1 MKWGELSTRLFGII
15 LFMTEKKSKMLDPL
29 SLQKQLPPLT
39 RGLASRLWNAIPLD
53 QRQNMEEALK
63 GLPLDRNPLNTVMDL
78 AIIHFKSTFGKPR
91 KIAFIGPA
99 NVGKS
104 TLYNRL
110 IRSRKDQA
118 EVSPIPGTTRV
129 NQQADAGIFSVID
142 TPGAD
147 AVGPTGEHEQ
157 ALAMDAAH
165 AADFLILMFDATQ
178 GVKQTELELYRDI
191 LATGKPYIIVLN
203 KIDLVRKYKDDV
215 IRQCAKN
222 LLVEETE
229 IIPISALKG
238 EGLSSILMS
247 IIAADPAMTLSMA
260 AALPEYRGK
269 LAWRSVITSSS
280 LSAALA
286 LAPLPGLDFIP
297 LVINQ
302 TAMVMTIARI
312 YQYKIT
318 PERAKELLAT
328 FGAGFLGKM
337 LFSQLSKFGGVP
349 GWLLSS
355 AVAASITAAMGF
367 ASIEWFSKGEKVTK
381 EKLQEISQKLAAVIL
396 ARLKTTFKRKPS
408 KKALEFELQKLLEE
422 EAARG
427 TLNISIQPEELIQG
441 QVDSTSGSKM

>member
-1 MKWGELSTRLFGII
+1 
-15 LFMTEKKSKMLDPL
+15 
-29 SLQKQLPPLT
+29 
-39 RGLASRLWNAIPLD
+39 
-53 QRQNMEEALK
+53 
-63 GLPLDRNPLNTVMDL
+63 
-78 AIIHFKSTFGKPR
+78 
-91 KIAFIGPA
+91 
-99 NVGKS
+99 
-104 TLYNRL
+104 
-110 IRSRKDQA
+110 
-118 EVSPIPGTTRV
+118 
-129 NQQADAGIFSVID
+129 
-142 TPGAD
+142 
-147 AVGPTGEHEQ
+147 
-157 ALAMDAAH
+157 
-165 AADFLILMFDATQ
+165 
-178 GVKQTELELYRDI
+178 
-191 LATGKPYIIVLN
+191 
-203 KIDLVRKYKDDV
+203 
-215 IRQCAKN
+215 
-222 LLVEETE
+222 
-229 IIPISALKG
+229 
-238 EGLSSILMS
+238 MS

>member
-1 MKWGELSTRLFGII
+1 MPAKPSNQPYYPAATKAVVE
-15 LFMTEKKSKMLDPL
+15 
-29 SLQKQLPPLT
+29 
-39 RGLASRLWNAIPLD
+39 RLWNAVPEDSRSSLK
-53 QRQNMEEALK
+53 ETFK
-63 GLPLDRNPLNTVMDL
+63 GLPLDRNPLNMVMDL

-91 KIAFIGPA
+91 RVAIIGPT

-110 IRSRKDQA
+110 IRSRKDA
-118 EVSPIPGTTRV
+118 SEVSPIPGTTRV
-129 NQQADAGIFSVID
+129 NQEAQAGIFSVID

-147 AVGPTGEHEQ
+147 AVGPTGEQEQ
-157 ALAMDAAH
+157 AYAMDAARE
-165 AADFLILMFDATQ
+165 ADFLILMFDATQ

-191 LATGKPYIIVLN
+191 LATNKPYIIVLN
-203 KIDLVRKYKDDV
+203 KVDLVRQYKIDV

-229 IIPISALKG
+229 VIPISALKG

-247 IIAADPAMTLSMA
+247 IIAADPSMTLSMA

-286 LAPLPGLDFIP
+286 LAPLPGVDFVP

-337 LFSQLSKFGGVP
+337 LFTQLSKLGGVP

-355 AVAASITAAMGF
+355 AVAASITAAMGY
-367 ASIEWFSKGEKVTK
+367 ASIEWFSKGERVTK
-381 EKLQEISQKLAAVIL
+381 EKLQEISQKMAALIL

-408 KKALEFELQKLLEE
+408 KQALEFELQKLLEE
-422 EAARG
+422 EVAKGSLR
-427 TLNISIQPEELIQG
+427 NEVQPT
-441 QVDSTSGSKM
+441 DAPKDTDD

>member
-1 MKWGELSTRLFGII
+1 MP
-15 LFMTEKKSKMLDPL
+15 EKPSFQNYYPKATKVLVDKLWKAVPEDARA
-29 SLQKQLPPLT
+29 SLKET
-39 RGLASRLWNAIPLD
+39 F
-53 QRQNMEEALK
+53 K
-63 GLPLDRNPLNTVMDL
+63 GLPLDRNPLNMVMDL
-78 AIIHFKSTFGKPR
+78 AIIHFKSTFGNPR
-91 KIAFIGPA
+91 KVAIIGPA

-110 IRSRKDQA
+110 IRSRKDLA
-118 EVSPIPGTTRV
+118 EVGPIPGTTRV
-129 NQQADAGIFSVID
+129 NQQAEAGIFSVID

-147 AVGPTGEHEQ
+147 AVGPTGEQEQ

-165 AADFLILMFDATQ
+165 SADFLILMFDATQ

-191 LATGKPYIIVLN
+191 LATNKPYIIVLN
-203 KIDLVRKYKDDV
+203 KIDLVRQYKTDV
-215 IRQCAKN
+215 VRQCAKN
-222 LLVEETE
+222 LLVEEAE

-247 IIAADPAMTLSMA
+247 IIAADPSMTLSMA

-269 LAWRSVITSSS
+269 LAWRSVITSAS

-286 LAPLPGLDFIP
+286 LAPLPGVDFVP

-337 LFSQLSKFGGVP
+337 LFLQLSKLGGVP

-355 AVAASITAAMGF
+355 AVAASITTAMGY

-381 EKLQEISQKLAAVIL
+381 ERVQELSQKLAAIIL
-396 ARLKTTFKRKPS
+396 ARLKMTFKRKPS
-408 KKALEFELQKLLEE
+408 KKSLEYELQRLLEE
-422 EAARG
+422 EASKG
-427 TLNISIQPEELIQG
+427 SLNNEVQPL
-441 QVDSTSGSKM
+441 VSTEPPAGWT

>member
-1 MKWGELSTRLFGII
+1 MPEKPSILSFYPSATKTLV
-15 LFMTEKKSKMLDPL
+15 EKVWKAVPEHERAPL
-29 SLQKQLPPLT
+29 
-39 RGLASRLWNAIPLD
+39 
-53 QRQNMEEALK
+53 EETFK

-78 AIIHFKSTFGKPR
+78 AIIHFKSTFGNAR
-91 KIAFIGPA
+91 RVAIIGPA

-110 IRSRKDQA
+110 IRSRKDLA
-118 EVSPIPGTTRV
+118 EVSPVPGTTRV
-129 NQQADAGIFSVID
+129 NQQAEAGIFSVID

-147 AVGPTGEHEQ
+147 AVGPTGEQEQ
-157 ALAMDAAH
+157 ALALDAARS
-165 AADFLILMFDATQ
+165 ANFLILMFDATQ
-178 GVKQTELELYRDI
+178 GIKQTELELYRDI
-191 LATGKPYIIVLN
+191 LATSKPYIIVLN
-203 KIDLVRKYKDDV
+203 KIDLVRQYKIDV

-238 EGLSSILMS
+238 EGLSNILMS

-269 LAWRSVITSSS
+269 LAWRSVITSAS

-286 LAPLPGLDFIP
+286 LAPVPGVDFIP
-297 LVINQ
+297 LAINQ

-318 PERAKELLAT
+318 PGRAKELLAT
-328 FGAGFLGKM
+328 YGAGFLGKM
-337 LFSQLSKFGGVP
+337 LFSQLSKLGGIP

-355 AVAASITAAMGF
+355 AVAASITAAMGY
-367 ASIEWFSKGEKVTK
+367 ASIEWFSKGEKLTK
-381 EKLQEISQKLAAVIL
+381 ERLQELSQKFAAIIL

-408 KKALEFELQKLLEE
+408 KRALEFELQKLLEE
-422 EAARG
+422 EISHSA
-427 TLNISIQPEELIQG
+427 LNNEVQPPSNSSNQS
-441 QVDSTSGSKM
+441 DWT

>member
-1 MKWGELSTRLFGII
+1 MP
-15 LFMTEKKSKMLDPL
+15 EKPSIQTNFPPVTKALV
-29 SLQKQLPPLT
+29 QK
-39 RGLASRLWNAIPLD
+39 LWNAIPESEREPLK
-53 QRQNMEEALK
+53 ETFK

-78 AIIHFKSTFGKPR
+78 ALIHFKSTFGKPR
-91 KIAFIGPA
+91 KVAIIGPA

-104 TLYNRL
+104 TLFNRL

-118 EVSPIPGTTRV
+118 EVSPVPGTTRV

-147 AVGPTGEHEQ
+147 AVGPTGEQEQ
-157 ALAMDAAH
+157 SLAMDAARS
-165 AADFLILMFDATQ
+165 ADFLILMFDATQ

-191 LATGKPYIIVLN
+191 LATSKPYIIVLN
-203 KIDLVRKYKDDV
+203 KVDLVRQYKADV

-222 LLVEETE
+222 LLVEEAE
-229 IIPISALKG
+229 VIPISALKG
-238 EGLSSILMS
+238 EGLSSIVMS
-247 IIAADPAMTLSMA
+247 IIAADPSMTISMA

-286 LAPLPGLDFIP
+286 LAPLPGIDFIP

-318 PERAKELLAT
+318 PERAKELIAT
-328 FGAGFLGKM
+328 YGTGLLGKM
-337 LFSQLSKFGGVP
+337 LFTELSKFAGIP
-349 GWLLSS
+349 GWLLSA
-355 AVAASITAAMGF
+355 AVAASITAAMGY
-367 ASIEWFSKGEKVTK
+367 ASIEWFTKGEKVTR
-381 EKLQEISQKLAAVIL
+381 EKMQEISQKLAGVIL

-422 EAARG
+422 E
-427 TLNISIQPEELIQG
+427 ISNSSLKIEVQPAEDLTE
-441 QVDSTSGSKM
+441 TSGWT

>member
-1 MKWGELSTRLFGII
+1 MKWGKLSTRLFGII
-15 LFMTEKKSKMLDPL
+15 FLMTEKKSKIIDPL
-29 SLQKQLPPLT
+29 SLQNQLPPLT
-39 RGLASRLWNAIPLD
+39 RGLASRLWNTVPLE

-78 AIIHFKSTFGKPR
+78 ALIHFKSTFGKPR
-91 KIAFIGPA
+91 KIAIIGPA

-104 TLYNRL
+104 TLFNRL

-118 EVSPIPGTTRV
+118 EVSPVPGTTRV

-147 AVGPTGEHEQ
+147 AVGPTGEQEQ
-157 ALAMDAAH
+157 ALAMDAART
-165 AADFLILMFDATQ
+165 ADFLILMFDATQ

-191 LATGKPYIIVLN
+191 LATNKPYIIVLN
-203 KIDLVRKYKDDV
+203 KIDLVRQYKADV

-222 LLVEETE
+222 LLVEEAE

-238 EGLSSILMS
+238 EGLSSIVMA

-260 AALPEYRGK
+260 AALPEYRDK
-269 LAWRSVITSSS
+269 LAWRSVITSAS

-286 LAPLPGLDFIP
+286 LAPLPGIDFIP

-318 PERAKELLAT
+318 PARAKELLAT

-337 LFSQLSKFGGVP
+337 LFTELSKFVGVP
-349 GWLLSS
+349 GWLLSA
-355 AVAASITAAMGF
+355 AVAASITAAMGY
-367 ASIEWFSKGEKVTK
+367 ASIEWFSKGERVTK
-381 EKLQEISQKLAAVIL
+381 ERMQEISQKLAGVIL

-408 KKALEFELQKLLEE
+408 KKTLEFELQKLLEE
-422 EAARG
+422 EASNG
-427 TLNISIQPEELIQG
+427 SLNNKVQPAEDLS
-441 QVDSTSGSKM
+441 DHSDWT

>member
-1 MKWGELSTRLFGII
+1 
-15 LFMTEKKSKMLDPL
+15 MTEKKSNKIDPL
-29 SLQKQLPPLT
+29 SLQNQLPPLT
-39 RGLASRLWNAIPLD
+39 RGLASRLWNTVPPER
-53 QRQNMEEALK
+53 RQNMEEALK

-78 AIIHFKSTFGKPR
+78 ALIHFKSTFGKPR
-91 KIAFIGPA
+91 KIAIIGPA

-110 IRSRKDQA
+110 IRSRKDVA

-129 NQQADAGIFSVID
+129 NQQADTGIFSVID

-147 AVGPTGEHEQ
+147 AVGLTGEQEQ
-157 ALAMDAAH
+157 AFAMDAARS
-165 AADFLILMFDATQ
+165 ADFLILMFDATQ

-191 LATGKPYIIVLN
+191 LATNKPYIIVLN
-203 KIDLVRKYKDDV
+203 KIDLVRQYKADV

-222 LLVEETE
+222 LLVEEAE

-238 EGLSSILMS
+238 EGLSSIVMA

-260 AALPEYRGK
+260 TALPEYRDK
-269 LAWRSVITSSS
+269 LAWRSVITSAS

-286 LAPLPGLDFIP
+286 LAPLPGIDFIP

-318 PERAKELLAT
+318 PARAKELLAT

-337 LFSQLSKFGGVP
+337 LFTELSKFVGVP
-349 GWLLSS
+349 GWLLSA
-355 AVAASITAAMGF
+355 AVAASITAAMGY
-367 ASIEWFSKGEKVTK
+367 ASIEWFSKGERVTK
-381 EKLQEISQKLAAVIL
+381 EKMQEISQKLAGVIL
-396 ARLKTTFKRKPS
+396 ARLKNTFKRKPS
-408 KKALEFELQKLLEE
+408 KKTLEFELQKLLEE
-422 EAARG
+422 EASNVS
-427 TLNISIQPEELIQG
+427 LNNKVQPAEDLS
-441 QVDSTSGSKM
+441 DPSDWT

>member
-1 MKWGELSTRLFGII
+1 MKWGKLSTQLFGII
-15 LFMTEKKSKMLDPL
+15 LLMAEKKSKNPDPL

-39 RGLASRLWNAIPLD
+39 RGLASRLWNSIPLE
-53 QRQNMEEALK
+53 QRQNLKEALK

-91 KIAFIGPA
+91 KVAIIGPA

-110 IRSRKDQA
+110 IRSRKDAA

-129 NQQADAGIFSVID
+129 NQQAEAGIFSVID

-147 AVGPTGEHEQ
+147 AVGPTGEQEQ
-157 ALAMDAAH
+157 AQAMDAAH
-165 AADFLILMFDATQ
+165 SADFLILMFDATQ
-178 GVKQTELELYRDI
+178 GVKQTELELYHDI
-191 LATGKPYIIVLN
+191 LNTSKPYIIVLN
-203 KIDLVRKYKDDV
+203 KIDLVRQYKTDV
-215 IRQCAKN
+215 IQQCAKN
-222 LLVEETE
+222 LLVEDTE
-229 IIPISALKG
+229 IIPVSALKG

-247 IIAADPAMTLSMA
+247 IIAADPSMTLSMA
-260 AALPEYRGK
+260 VALPEYRGK

-286 LAPLPGLDFIP
+286 LAPLPGVDFIP

-318 PERAKELLAT
+318 PARAKELLAT
-328 FGAGFLGKM
+328 FGTGFLGKM
-337 LFSQLSKFGGVP
+337 LFTELSKLGGVP

-355 AVAASITAAMGF
+355 AVAASITASMGYAF
-367 ASIEWFSKGEKVTK
+367 IEWFSKGEKVSK
-381 EKLQEISQKLAAVIL
+381 EKAQEISQKLAAVIL

-408 KKALEFELQKLLEE
+408 KRALEFELQKLLEE
-422 EAARG
+422 EAVRG
-427 TLNISIQPEELIQG
+427 SLNNETQPTIDPS
-441 QVDSTSGSKM
+441 DSSDWT

>member
-1 MKWGELSTRLFGII
+1 MP
-15 LFMTEKKSKMLDPL
+15 EKPSIPSFYPSATKTLVEKVWKAVPENERTPL
-29 SLQKQLPPLT
+29 
-39 RGLASRLWNAIPLD
+39 
-53 QRQNMEEALK
+53 EETFK

-78 AIIHFKSTFGKPR
+78 AIIHFKSTFGKAR
-91 KIAFIGPA
+91 KVAIIGPT

-110 IRSRKDQA
+110 IRSRKDIA
-118 EVSPIPGTTRV
+118 EVSPVPGTTRV
-129 NQQADAGIFSVID
+129 NQQAEAGIFSVID

-147 AVGPTGEHEQ
+147 AVGPTGEQEQ
-157 ALAMDAAH
+157 ALALDAAQS
-165 AADFLILMFDATQ
+165 ANFLILMFDATQ
-178 GVKQTELELYRDI
+178 GIKQTELELYRDI

-203 KIDLVRKYKDDV
+203 KIDLVRQYKADV

-222 LLVEETE
+222 LLVEPTE

-238 EGLSSILMS
+238 EGLSNILMS

-269 LAWRSVITSSS
+269 LAARSVITSSS

-286 LAPLPGLDFIP
+286 LAPVPGIDFIP
-297 LVINQ
+297 LIINQ

-312 YQYKIT
+312 FQYKIT
-318 PERAKELLAT
+318 PGRAKELLAT

-337 LFSQLSKFGGVP
+337 LFSQLSKLGGIP

-355 AVAASITAAMGF
+355 AVAASITAAMGY
-367 ASIEWFSKGEKVTK
+367 ASIEWFSKGEKLTK
-381 EKLQEISQKLAAVIL
+381 ERLQELSQKLAAIIL

-408 KKALEFELQKLLEE
+408 KKAMESELQKLLEE
-422 EAARG
+422 EISHS
-427 TLNISIQPEELIQG
+427 TLINEVQPAS
-441 QVDSTSGSKM
+441 DSSNHSDWT